1 MNDESGVP
9 SSTERR
15 GGERAPSGSA
25 IALML
30 AGAAVAIVLGYLF
43 LMKLIDISRQG
54 DCLLAHRRDCAT
66 GEPQ

>member
-1 MNDESGVP
+1 MNDGSGLP
-9 SSTERR
+9 SSTEKH
-15 GGERAPSGSA
+15 GGERAPSGST

-30 AGAAVAIVLGYLF
+30 AGVAVAIVLGYLF

-66 GEPQ
+66 VEPR